1 MDKSCYPV
9 HLFILSSANSY
20 CYFHILFM
28 YLALYFPTF
37 LFILYY
43 VPCFLFLLIDH
54 NRKQVLLIKWI
65 TFFLKLKN
73 ICLLF
78 STLKFHVQNNNI
90 VSALANVVNINV
102 EIDNVNLMLFN
113 VVNFNVYIHNA
124 VSMLIRYYPMSRDL
138 ITLTTTL
145 RQR

>member
-1 MDKSCYPV
+1 MLSRASVYFVISKLIL
-9 HLFILSSANSY
+9 LFSYSFHVPCIILSNVSFYIVLRS
-20 CYFHILFM
+20 M
-28 YLALYFPTF
+28 FPF
-37 LFILYY
+37 PF
-43 VPCFLFLLIDH
+43 
-54 NRKQVLLIKWI
+54 NRSQSKASVVNQMNHL
-65 TFFLKLKN
+65 FLKLKN

-90 VSALANVVNINV
+90 VSALATVVNINV